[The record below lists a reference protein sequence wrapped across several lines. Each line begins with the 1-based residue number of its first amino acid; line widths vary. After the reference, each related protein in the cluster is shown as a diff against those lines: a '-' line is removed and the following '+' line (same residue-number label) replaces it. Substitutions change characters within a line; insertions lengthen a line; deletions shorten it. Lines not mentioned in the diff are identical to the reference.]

1 MKILSLIVLLLA
13 SNASAN
19 SVDWSGLY
27 RFESIYVKSID
38 ADEDSKNYFLHHM
51 VLKPKII
58 AADGLH
64 IQGRFDVLN
73 NEDGLHSNYSNG
85 LGSYLGS
92 SPYDPAEG
100 ASEDNSRTLGNKQE
114 VSYINVS
121 QLYLTWM
128 QEYGALIVGRA
139 PKNFGL
145 GISYSGGDGM
155 FDHWMDTH
163 DVVGYRFAIGNINVM
178 PYYAKLEEGAVNKNN
193 EDTQEYGFKV
203 EYTNPETDL
212 KLGAY
217 YEERKNSSGIEND
230 GATAIYGDGD
240 PTKTWEG
247 YKHQNWNLYAAKD
260 YEKFGFA
267 IEIAF
272 NSGDTGVLNTVGEKI
287 DVDAYA
293 IATELH
299 YDTQAKWYFDLKAG
313 MITGDDSST
322 DSVYEG
328 FVADRNYQV
337 GMLLF
342 NHPLGKLNVLN
353 SDVAGQF
360 ATNDVDSAVLS
371 NAVYFAPGFQY
382 RLSDKWTLTS
392 RFVYAQLMEEPYAAN
407 TADKDLGYEIDLGL
421 VYKPFDR
428 FEIRMDTGYLMT
440 GDAFKGGDTNNF
452 KTEDIY
458 GLQLGLGVKF

>member
-1 MKILSLIVLLLA
+1 MKIISLIVLFLA
-13 SNASAN
+13 STASAN
-19 SVDWSGLY
+19 SIDWSGVY
-27 RFESIYVKSID
+27 RFESVYVKSID
-38 ADEDSKNYFLHHM
+38 TDDDSKNYFLHHM

-64 IQGRFDVLN
+64 IQGRFDILN
-73 NEDGLHSNYSNG
+73 NDDQPYSNYSNG
-85 LGSYLGS
+85 LGSYLGN
-92 SPYDPAEG
+92 SPFDATQGP
-100 ASEDNSRTLGNKQE
+100 SEDNSRTLGNKQE

-145 GISYSGGDGM
+145 GLSYSGGDGL

-163 DVVGYRFAIGNINVM
+163 DVVGYRVAMGNMNIM
-178 PYYAKLEEGAVNKNN
+178 PYYAKLEEGSVNKNN
-193 EDTQEYGFKV
+193 EDTQEYGLKV
-203 EYTNPETDL
+203 EYANPETDL

-217 YEERKNSSGIEND
+217 YEERKNSSGVEKVT
-230 GATAIYGDGD
+230 GQRIYGDSD
-240 PTKTWEG
+240 DTKTWEG
-247 YKHQNWNLYAAKD
+247 YKHQNWNLFAAKNYD
-260 YEKFGFA
+260 KFGFA

-272 NSGDTGVLNTVGEKI
+272 NSGSTGVLNTSGEKI

-299 YDTQAKWYFDLKAG
+299 YDTEAKWYFDLKAG
-313 MITGDDSST
+313 MITGDDPST

-328 FVADRNYQV
+328 FIADRNYHV

-353 SDVAGQF
+353 SDVAGTF
-360 ATNDVDSAVLS
+360 KAADVDSAVLS

-382 RLSDKWTLTS
+382 RFSDKWTLTS
-392 RFVYAQLMEEPYAAN
+392 RFVYAQLMEEPYTAT

-421 VYKPFDR
+421 IYKPYER
-428 FEIRMDTGYLMT
+428 FEVRLDTGYLMT
-440 GDAFKGGDTNNF
+440 GDAFKGGNVNNF
-452 KTEDIY
+452 KTNDVY
-458 GLQLGLGVKF
+458 GLQFGLAVKF